1 MDRITRT
8 RILCLL
14 ACFLLSASLC
24 AQSASI
30 EPEITK
36 AFIKDGKVHVT
47 GKNAI
52 PGEPVYW
59 LTHHQ
64 WYADTP
70 VVGTVD
76 AQGNFQF
83 TSEDLPAL
91 PQCMAHIVIGD
102 TAQEMTIH
110 VDKCEGK
117 ITSFYSLYLQ
127 DEEGDSIRTPV
138 LPRERGYAHASC
150 HPGDFAVSG
159 EYFIHGDGNILPHAS
174 VLSSGIIIDGLSQIQ
189 SWGVTIANYGTTEIT
204 FGVSV
209 QCAKVEPPAS
219 RTPRKKDKKHQH

>member
-1 MDRITRT
+1 MDRISRT
-8 RILCLL
+8 RILCLF
-14 ACFLLSASLC
+14 ASFLLFAPLC
-24 AQSASI
+24 AQSASD
-30 EPEITK
+30 EPELIE

-59 LTHHQ
+59 VAHRQ
-64 WYADTP
+64 WYSDTP

-83 TSEDLPAL
+83 TSEDLPVL
-91 PQCMAHIVIGD
+91 PRCLAEIIIGD
-102 TAQEMTIH
+102 IAQEMTVH

-117 ITSFYSLYLQ
+117 ITSFYSVHLY
-127 DEEGDSIRTPV
+127 DEEGEPIRTPV
-138 LPRERGYAHASC
+138 LPGERGSAGASC

-159 EYFIHGDGNILPHAS
+159 EHYIFGSGNTLPHAS
-174 VLSSGIIIDGLSQIQ
+174 VLRSSKSIDGQSQIQ
-189 SWGVTIANYGTTEIT
+189 KWGVTIANHGTTEIT
-204 FGVSV
+204 LGVSV

-219 RTPRKKDKKHQH
+219 RTARKKDKKHQH